1 MQSFGETAMADY
13 RCYFVDSLNKIQ
25 AATDL
30 RCAEDAEAMQQADA
44 LARSQRLSVEI
55 WDGGR
60 LVGRVPPNA
69 AER

>member
-13 RCYFVDSLNKIQ
+13 RCYFVDSLNQIQ

-44 LARSQRLSVEI
+44 LARSRRLSAEI

-60 LVGRVPPNA
+60 LVGRVPPSTA
-69 AER
+69 